1 MATGSVGP
9 KPPEAPARRPEPDLS
24 PVLSIVIP
32 VLDEARD
39 IGRILDELRRQ
50 TAPTGGFEVLVADG
64 GSTDATREIV
74 ADRARGWPELRLLEN
89 PRRLS
94 SAGRNVG
101 ARAARG
107 RYVLFLDGHCT
118 LPRADYLRRTVELF
132 ETTGAACLC
141 RPQPLDRIAES
152 AGARAISA
160 ARHSWL
166 GHNPGSDIYGGAPGF
181 TDPRSA
187 GAAYRRACIDH
198 LGGYDERF
206 DACEDVEFNHR
217 VAAAGMTA
225 YRHPDLSVPYRPRSS
240 LPALWRQ
247 MLRYGRGRAR
257 LFARHPG
264 CVSWP
269 LVLISAF
276 VVAIPVVLFASGP
289 RAALALAAVSLAGWF
304 LVVGVE
310 SLRLSGFTTAA
321 VRTVLAF
328 GVIHAGLA
336 AGFWRGL
343 LEFPRYR
350 SATRR

>member
-1 MATGSVGP
+1 
-9 KPPEAPARRPEPDLS
+9 
-24 PVLSIVIP
+24 

-39 IGRILDELRRQ
+39 IGRLLDELRRQ
-50 TAPTGGFEVLVADG
+50 APPAGGFEVLVADG
-64 GSTDATREIV
+64 GSTDATRAIV
-74 ADRARGWPELRLLEN
+74 TERARGWPGLRLLEN

-107 RYVLFLDGHCT
+107 QYVLFLDGHCA
-118 LPRADYLRRTVELF
+118 LPRADYLTRTVELF
-132 ETTGAACLC
+132 ESTGAACLC
-141 RPQPLDRIAES
+141 RPQPLDRIEES

-187 GAAYRRACIDH
+187 GAAYRRACIEQ

-217 VAAAGMTA
+217 VAIAGMTA

-240 LPALWRQ
+240 LSALWRQ
-247 MLRYGRGRAR
+247 MARYGRGRAR
-257 LFARHPG
+257 LWARHPSR
-264 CVSWP
+264 VPWP
-269 LVLISAF
+269 LVLISAGG
-276 VVAIPVVLFASGP
+276 VAIPAVWLAAGP
-289 RAALALAAVSLAGWF
+289 RAALALAATALVAWM
-304 LVVGVE
+304 LVVGAE
-310 SLRLSGFTTAA
+310 SLRLSGFAA
-321 VRTVLAF
+321 GAARTMLAF
-328 GVIHAGLA
+328 AAIHTGLA

-343 LEFPRYR
+343 AEFPRYR
-350 SATRR
+350 SAPRR